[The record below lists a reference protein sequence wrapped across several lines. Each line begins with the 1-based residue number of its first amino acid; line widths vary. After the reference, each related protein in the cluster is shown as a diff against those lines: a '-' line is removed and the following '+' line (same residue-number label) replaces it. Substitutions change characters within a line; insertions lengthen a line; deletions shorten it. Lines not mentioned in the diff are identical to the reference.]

1 MKESP
6 EQQLIWEK
14 YTKNLEHLR
23 SGNGQTINENYL
35 RDVLGMEPE
44 DFEHDDPD
52 QAAMDRKEGG
62 AIDGD
67 EEYGNKMRGPGQ
79 PGVGKAGGHLEQA
92 LSMINDNEIHLCADR
107 EALKL
112 TLQYIDAAREALLQ
126 NVDEVP
132 GE

>member
-1 MKESP
+1 
-6 EQQLIWEK
+6 
-14 YTKNLEHLR
+14 
-23 SGNGQTINENYL
+23 
-35 RDVLGMEPE
+35 MEPE

-67 EEYGNKMRGPGQ
+67 EDYGNKMRGPGQ
-79 PGVGKAGGHLEQA
+79 PGVGEAHGHLQQA
-92 LSMINDNEIHLCADR
+92 LAMIENDEVHLCADK
-107 EALKL
+107 EALQL
-112 TLQYIDAAREALLQ
+112 TIKYIDEAKRALLQ

>member
-23 SGNGQTINENYL
+23 SGSGQTINENYL

-67 EEYGNKMRGPGQ
+67 EEYGNKMRGAGDPY
-79 PGVGKAGGHLEQA
+79 VEKAGGHLRQA
-92 LSMINDNEIHLCADR
+92 LAMIENKEIHLCADKK
-107 EALKL
+107 ALEL
-112 TLQYIDAAREALLQ
+112 TLKYINKAKKALLQ